1 MCPSIFFNM
10 KDILVCISQN
20 SNMCCDKTNE
30 FPNRQCTFKSGLI
43 NVVQDS
49 LYSGNGYTT

>member
-1 MCPSIFFNM
+1 MYPSIFFHM

-30 FPNRQCTFKSGLI
+30 FPNLNAKF
-43 NVVQDS
+43 DS
-49 LYSGNGYTT
+49 ARLNLD